1 MNDEYLNWV
10 IEKYDI
16 DYVVHGDDPCIVD
29 GKDVYESAQKLG
41 KYRTIPRTEGVSTT
55 DIVGRM
61 LLMTSAHHTDKT
73 DAGPIPF
80 KRGRSNSETRSYRLS
95 TSLHDGYASDC
106 SREDENDEEDYFA
119 PPSGG
124 GGGGG
129 GGGADDLGLG
139 EDKGV
144 LRNASDGTFLSRK
157 SNFMPTSRM
166 MRLYSSRPPPVM
178 PKKIVYIDGGWDMF
192 HPGHV
197 QILQM
202 ARARGDYLIVGVFND
217 AIVNKQRGLN
227 YPVLNL
233 YERVLSV
240 LQCRYVDDV
249 VVDPPMEISE
259 AMINQ
264 LQIKVVVQGTSSD
277 DPGEQKA
284 AQKGSI
290 TKSYEVPRKLGI
302 FEQVKS
308 PSTLC
313 VETLVERIAA
323 NRERLAAKIKR
334 KAKVE
339 EEFYENKHGAGA
351 E

>member
-124 GGGGG
+124 GGGRSR
-129 GGGADDLGLG
+129 GASS
-139 EDKGV
+139 
-144 LRNASDGTFLSRK
+144 A
-157 SNFMPTSRM
+157 TS
-166 MRLYSSRPPPVM
+166 
-178 PKKIVYIDGGWDMF
+178 
-192 HPGHV
+192 
-197 QILQM
+197 
-202 ARARGDYLIVGVFND
+202 A
-217 AIVNKQRGLN
+217 
-227 YPVLNL
+227 
-233 YERVLSV
+233 
-240 LQCRYVDDV
+240 
-249 VVDPPMEISE
+249 
-259 AMINQ
+259 
-264 LQIKVVVQGTSSD
+264 
-277 DPGEQKA
+277 
-284 AQKGSI
+284 
-290 TKSYEVPRKLGI
+290 
-302 FEQVKS
+302 
-308 PSTLC
+308 
-313 VETLVERIAA
+313 
-323 NRERLAAKIKR
+323 
-334 KAKVE
+334 
-339 EEFYENKHGAGA
+339 
-351 E
+351 